1 MITADKTYGI
11 NKSTSIYETIKNIE
25 DRLTFLYEM
34 RIPHFVNSSTNV
46 STVSQAGNINQANS
60 MSDIRQFLV
69 LKG

>member
-1 MITADKTYGI
+1 MITANKTYGI
-11 NKSTSIYETIKNIE
+11 DKSKNIYETIKNIE

-34 RIPHFVNSSTNV
+34 RIPHFVNASTNGNSV
-46 STVSQAGNINQANS
+46 SHAGNIKQANS